1 VEAWQN
7 KLPPKGKGWL
17 FWECCSLRGLP
28 GIGTVAVNVK
38 DISCCDTRRVP
49 DGYPPDTTIKNLNFY
64 NQWTSFCVVVGYH
77 NNF

>member
-7 KLPPKGKGWL
+7 KLPPKGEGWL
-17 FWECCSLRGLP
+17 FWECYSLRGLP

-38 DISCCDTRRVP
+38 D
-49 DGYPPDTTIKNLNFY
+49 TTINNLNFY
-64 NQWTSFCVVVGYH
+64 IQWTSFCVVVEYH